1 MRFFI
6 AALAALFAGS
16 MAIADS
22 DCLAKAAEK
31 KLSGAARSSFVTKCV
46 RDGCE
51 AAAAEKKLAGAA
63 RSSFTTKCT
72 ADGLRPLC
80 EEQAAGK
87 KLAGAARD
95 SYLKKCQSGK

>member
-1 MRFFI
+1 MRFL
-6 AALAALFAGS
+6 AAILAALFASG
-16 MAIADS
+16 MALADT

-31 KLSGAARSSFVTKCV
+31 KLSGAAKTSFVNKCV

-63 RSSFTTKCT
+63 NTSFTKKCV
-72 ADGLRPLC
+72 ADGLQPLC
-80 EEQAAGK
+80 ESQATDK

-95 SYLKKCQSGK
+95 SFMKKCQSGN